1 MFVDG
6 GSGRSN
12 IEVLKKKG
20 ARKQMKNFDLP
31 PEIVPEE
38 DRLQSFSPFLLGG
51 CISFFFFFLC
61 SQSVPSLSSVIEN
74 LIR

>member
-6 GSGRSN
+6 GSVRSN
-12 IEVLKKKG
+12 IEVLKKQG

-38 DRLQSFSPFLLGG
+38 DRLQPFSPFLLGG
-51 CISFFFFFLC
+51 CISFFFFLC
-61 SQSVPSLSSVIEN
+61 SQSTPSLSSVIEN

>member
-51 CISFFFFFLC
+51 CISFFFFPLFPIS
-61 SQSVPSLSSVIEN
+61 SQPK
-74 LIR
+74 